1 MLQRTLTAAVSRR
14 RRKATSECRLH
25 IRGVVKHPPPS
36 SPTLADRAGLA
47 VTMATPRPRAV
58 AAGNSKYKLRIK
70 EIYRISM
77 IRPTAL
83 QGSFSSL
90 TTSSS
95 VAPLVP
101 YPFLTYL
108 VSYSLIRLFP
118 SGESRDFPG
127 LCAQQTLRLWPAL
140 RLTAVRGK
148 AS

>member
-1 MLQRTLTAAVSRR
+1 MGQGRSTTAE
-14 RRKATSECRLH
+14 T
-25 IRGVVKHPPPS
+25 
-36 SPTLADRAGLA
+36 
-47 VTMATPRPRAV
+47 
-58 AAGNSKYKLRIK
+58 SKYKLRIR

-118 SGESRDFPG
+118 SDENSG
-127 LCAQQTLRLWPAL
+127 LKRE
-140 RLTAVRGK
+140 
-148 AS
+148 ASAETIGGTSSWN